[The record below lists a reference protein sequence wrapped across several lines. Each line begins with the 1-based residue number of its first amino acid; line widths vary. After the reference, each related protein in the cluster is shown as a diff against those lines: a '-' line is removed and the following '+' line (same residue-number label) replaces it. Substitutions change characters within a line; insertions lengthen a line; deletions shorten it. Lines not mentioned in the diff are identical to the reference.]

1 MSILAEFWG
10 EYGCFSRP
18 EFKTER
24 VSYDVI
30 TPSAA
35 RGLIESIMWHPGLNW
50 VIDRIYVRAP
60 IAFVNIRRNEVSAKI
75 SASNV
80 RTAMKTQEPLY
91 LSTQSNIQQ
100 RATMALT
107 NVHYIIE
114 AHFCLNDQA
123 ASGDNAGKFQEMI
136 KRRLRKGQC
145 YSQPYFGTREFA
157 AHFSL
162 CEAIPPCPEELLGE
176 KDLGYMLYDMD
187 FSDMENIQAMYYRAI
202 MRDGVIDL
210 TNVEVMR

>member
-10 EYGCFSRP
+10 EYGCFSRS

-35 RGLIESIMWHPGLNW
+35 RGMIESIMWHPGLKW

-60 IAFVNIRRNEVSAKI
+60 IEFVNIRRNEVSAKM
-75 SASNV
+75 SARNI

-91 LSTQSNIQQ
+91 LSTRSNIQQ

-107 NVHYIIE
+107 NVRYVIE
-114 AHFCLNDQA
+114 AHFEITAQA
-123 ASGDNAGKFQEMI
+123 APGDNAGKFQEMI
-136 KRRLRKGQC
+136 KRRLCKGQC
-145 YSQPYFGTREFA
+145 YSQPYLGTREFA
-157 AHFSL
+157 AYFGL
-162 CEAIPPCPEELLGE
+162 CESIPPCPEELQGE
-176 KDLGYMLYDMD
+176 KDLGFMLYDMD
-187 FSDMENIQAMYYRAI
+187 FTDPENIQAMYYRAV
-202 MRDGVIDL
+202 MRDGMIDL

>member
-1 MSILAEFWG
+1 MSILVKFWG

-35 RGLIESIMWHPGLNW
+35 RGMIESIMWHPGLNW

-60 IAFVNIRRNEVSAKI
+60 IEFANIRRNEVSSKI
-75 SASNV
+75 SARNV
-80 RTAMKTQEPLY
+80 RTAMKTKDQLY
-91 LSTQSNIQQ
+91 LSTQSNRQQ

-107 NVHYIIE
+107 NVCYLVE
-114 AHFCLNDQA
+114 AHFCMTEQA
-123 ASGDNAGKFQEMI
+123 APGDNAGKFQDMI

-145 YSQPYFGTREFA
+145 YSQPYLGTREFA
-157 AHFSL
+157 ANFSL
-162 CEAIPPCPEELLGE
+162 CETIPPCPHELLGE
-176 KDLGYMLYDMD
+176 MDLGYMLYDMD
-187 FSDMENIQAMYYRAI
+187 FTDLNNIQPMYYRAI
-202 MRDGVIDL
+202 MRDGIIDL
-210 TNVEVMR
+210 TNTEVKR